1 MFGTPTPTRGLGCWS
16 KAKEGQGLSTHQW
29 GALWPAGA
37 QCLLLHAGAQGLGL
51 RVEAGGR
58 GMCFSEN
65 ILWKLWPYNPS
76 LLVPPQ
82 LHRPPSH

>member
-1 MFGTPTPTRGLGCWS
+1 MFGTPTPTSGLGCWS
-16 KAKEGQGLSTHQW
+16 KAKEGQGLGTHQW

-58 GMCFSEN
+58 GMQGQQQGGGVGGVGLGMGLSGE
-65 ILWKLWPYNPS
+65 PGGR
-76 LLVPPQ
+76 
-82 LHRPPSH
+82 H